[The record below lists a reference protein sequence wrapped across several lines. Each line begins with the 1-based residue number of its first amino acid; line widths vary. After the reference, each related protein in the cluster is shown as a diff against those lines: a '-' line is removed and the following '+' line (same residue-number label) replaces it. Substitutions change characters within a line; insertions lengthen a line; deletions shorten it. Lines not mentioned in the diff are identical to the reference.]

1 MSNVTSMFSADS
13 PIYHGIGNVVKGAQ
27 TSAEAIKLAGLDW
40 TADKRLIYTGD
51 GIQIPD
57 YYAITRSDNNEVLG
71 ISTKKY
77 VPIQNSEAFAFT
89 DSLLGNG
96 VTYET
101 AGALK
106 GGKRVWMLAKIT
118 DRQDYKLAGDECVP
132 YLLFS
137 NSFDAKGAVRVCLT
151 VTRVICEN
159 TLNYA
164 LKNAK
169 RSWSV
174 RHMGNIQM
182 NLEEARETLKLT
194 SRYLANMEEQADTM
208 TQTVISPKFMEE
220 MANYLFPVKGDMTD
234 LMKSRAENAQ
244 GTLRTLYNTKS
255 DIKKFKGTAWGAYL
269 AITDMASHVAPA
281 RNGAYAKENRMVSLF
296 DGGADIASK
305 AQEFI
310 MANA

>member
-13 PIYHGIGNVVKGAQ
+13 AVYHGIGNVVKGAQ
-27 TSAEAIKLAGLDW
+27 SSAEAIKLAGLDW

-77 VPIQNSEAFAFT
+77 IPIQNSEAFAFT

-164 LKNAK
+164 LKTAK

-220 MANYLFPVKGDMTD
+220 LAIYLFPVKGDMTD

-244 GTLRTLYNTKS
+244 GSLRT
-255 DIKKFKGTAWGAYL
+255 
-269 AITDMASHVAPA
+269 
-281 RNGAYAKENRMVSLF
+281 
-296 DGGADIASK
+296 
-305 AQEFI
+305 
-310 MANA
+310 

>member
-13 PIYHGIGNVVKGAQ
+13 AVYHGIGNVVKGAQ

-40 TADKRLIYTGD
+40 TADKRLVYTSD

-57 YYAITRSDNNEVLG
+57 YYAITRSDNNDVLG

-101 AGALK
+101 AEA
-106 GGKRVWMLAKIT
+106 I
-118 DRQDYKLAGDECVP
+118 KLAGDECVP

-164 LKNAK
+164 LKTAK

>member
-13 PIYHGIGNVVKGAQ
+13 AVYHGIGNVVKGAQ
-27 TSAEAIKLAGLDW
+27 SSAEAIKLAGLDW

-159 TLNYA
+159 TLN
-164 LKNAK
+164 
-169 RSWSV
+169 
-174 RHMGNIQM
+174 
-182 NLEEARETLKLT
+182 
-194 SRYLANMEEQADTM
+194 
-208 TQTVISPKFMEE
+208 
-220 MANYLFPVKGDMTD
+220 
-234 LMKSRAENAQ
+234 
-244 GTLRTLYNTKS
+244 
-255 DIKKFKGTAWGAYL
+255 
-269 AITDMASHVAPA
+269 
-281 RNGAYAKENRMVSLF
+281 
-296 DGGADIASK
+296 
-305 AQEFI
+305 
-310 MANA
+310 

>member
-13 PIYHGIGNVVKGAQ
+13 AVYHGVGNVVKDAQ

-51 GIQIPD
+51 GIEIPD

-77 VPIQNSEAFAFT
+77 IPIQNSEAFAFT

-101 AGALK
+101 AGAIK

-164 LKNAK
+164 LENAK

-194 SRYLANMEEQADTM
+194 SRYLANMQEQADVM
-208 TQTVISPKFMEE
+208 TQTVISPKFIYD
-220 MANYLFPVKGDMTD
+220 MANYLFPVNDKMTE
-234 LMKSRAENAQ
+234 LQKSRAEYAQ
-244 GTLRTLYNTKS
+244 GTLVNLYKTKD
-255 DIKKFKGTAWGAYL
+255 DIKKFQNNKWGAYL
-269 AITDMASHVAPA
+269 AITDFASHIAPA
-281 RNGAYAKENRMVSLF
+281 RNSATAKESRMLALF
-296 DGGADIASK
+296 DGGNDIVTK
-305 AQEFI
+305 AQEF
-310 MANA
+310 MNVA

>member
-96 VTYET
+96 VT

-164 LKNAK
+164 LKTAK

-296 DGGADIASK
+296 DGGADVASK